1 MTFLSPAERIAFPRG
16 NGQLTYFRYGD
27 KGGEPVLAIHG
38 VTSSHLAWQF
48 LASRLVDK
56 GCTVY
61 APDLRG
67 RADSNQVGAPYG
79 MKTHADDMAALLDN
93 ASIQTANVVGHS
105 MGAFVTAA
113 FVDLHSDRVKKATF
127 IDGGVPL
134 ALPPG
139 MTVEQVLPL
148 VLGPALERLSMKF
161 ASVDAYV
168 DYWKP
173 HPAFAQ
179 RGWNDALTNYVTH
192 DLHGD
197 APNMHPSTTAE
208 SVRLDSEDLWT
219 GDFIA
224 NALKNLKGPVT
235 MLRAERGLQNEEMA
249 LYPAVVLPYINA
261 TYPQIRI
268 ETIADTN
275 HYDIVMS
282 DFGADAVI
290 SHIL

>member
-1 MTFLSPAERIAFPRG
+1 MFS
-16 NGQLTYFRYGD
+16 YFRYGD
-27 KGGEPVLAIHG
+27 TGGTPVLALHG

-48 LASRLVDK
+48 LAARLINQ
-56 GCTVY
+56 GFTVY

-67 RADSNQVGAPYG
+67 RGDSNTVGNPYG
-79 MKTHADDMAALLDN
+79 MKVHADDMAAVLDD
-93 ASIQTANVVGHS
+93 AGIPSAHIIGHS
-105 MGAFVTAA
+105 MGAFVAVA
-113 FVDLHSDRVKKATF
+113 FLHLHGERANETTL

-148 VLGPALERLSMKF
+148 VLGPALARLSMQF
-161 ASVDAYV
+161 ESLDAYV

-179 RGWNDALTNYVTH
+179 RGWNDALQAYVAH

-197 APNMHPSTTAE
+197 APHMHPSTTADA
-208 SVRLDSEDLWT
+208 VTRDSEDLWT

-224 NALKNLKGPVT
+224 SALKALTRPIT
-235 MLRAERGLQNEEMA
+235 LLRAERGLQNEEVP
-249 LYPAVVLPYINA
+249 LYPSVVLPYVSTTFPMVNVV
-261 TYPQIRI
+261 TI
-268 ETIADTN
+268 EDTN

-282 DFGADAVI
+282 DFGADAIV
-290 SHIL
+290 SHILS